1 MQRIKSTIVFL
12 DFRKIRFK
20 GADNDMSL
28 SICKDIVDYACLVA
42 QKSGIKTIGV
52 FALLPKG
59 MAKAEMLGT
68 KVLSDNLMSA
78 IADKLK
84 EIESVAVIEGL
95 GEIPSD
101 LKEVCEKCFRSIL
114 PFSSLFGAKASTDVT
129 RKIASIKGLLQQKR
143 LYHEPPTRG
152 GRQK

>member
-12 DFRKIRFK
+12 DFRTIRFK
-20 GADNDMSL
+20 GADTAMSL
-28 SICKDIVDYACLVA
+28 SLCKDIVDYACLVA
-42 QKSGIKTIGV
+42 QKSGVKTIGI

-68 KVLSDNLMSA
+68 KTLSDNLMSA
-78 IADKLK
+78 IENKLK
-84 EIESVAVIEGL
+84 EIESVAVIDGL
-95 GEIPSD
+95 GEIPND
-101 LKEVCEKCFRSIL
+101 LKEVCQRCFRTVM
-114 PFSSLFGAKASTDVT
+114 PFSSLFGTKASTDVT
-129 RKIASIKGLLQQKR
+129 RKIATIKGLLQEKR